1 MLSGRQLAGAP
12 VAAPLHIL
20 TQPQPVR
27 RVLICRAA
35 SSHHIAVLPGDGIGP
50 EITKVALQALTAAGR
65 AEGASFS
72 YEEAHIGGAAID
84 ATGQPL
90 PKETLDICKASDA
103 VLLAAI
109 GGCVLDGV
117 HADIRSP
124 RRQTASCCACNVITQ
139 AYVQ

>member
-1 MLSGRQLAGAP
+1 MKVATKMILGRQLAGTH
-12 VAAPLHIL
+12 VAAPPPSL
-20 TQPQPVR
+20 TQPQPCR
-27 RVLICRAA
+27 RVICKAA

-84 ATGQPL
+84 ATGEPL
-90 PKETLDICKASDA
+90 PKETLDVCKASDA

-109 GGCVLDGV
+109 GGCALHGV
-117 HADIRSP
+117 
-124 RRQTASCCACNVITQ
+124 CVN
-139 AYVQ
+139 